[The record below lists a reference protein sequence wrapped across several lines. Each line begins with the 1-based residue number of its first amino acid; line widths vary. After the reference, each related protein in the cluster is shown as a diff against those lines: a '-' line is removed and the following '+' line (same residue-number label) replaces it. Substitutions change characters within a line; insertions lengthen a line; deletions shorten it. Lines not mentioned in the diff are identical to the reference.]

1 MLQVAYEIVQWKRI
15 YNSEMLLQL
24 HLLKEFA
31 LYFLCLI

>member
-15 YNSEMLLQL
+15 YISDMLLQL

-31 LYFLCLI
+31 LYLLYLI